1 MKLRTLLRLLV
12 RSARAL
18 ARPPLMGALYLL
30 GLAYWAALTPA
41 VDEREAGAQARQIEA
56 IMRGPFRGEISR
68 MTIALA
74 AAAVV
79 YGALLGWAAS
89 ALVALRHHLAGRP
102 SSLLGPLLAG
112 LQVALLVAGL
122 QGGLELWAMANHP
135 QLYADAWYAHGGLRR
150 TVQVLATDVLGPT
163 GVAGLMVLGC
173 ALFVA
178 GPISRWRSWPERTSR
193 GTERLGSRAIELA
206 TRSWSGRRTL
216 ALGAAVGT
224 SVTLLAWALA
234 HTPPASARTARLERA
249 ATPSVGAA
257 AVDPGGPARAQ
268 RDIASPPPP
277 ASRPEP
283 AWAAANG
290 DARPNV
296 LVIAADSLRAD
307 RLDSRTAP
315 HLAALAARG
324 TRFDRAYVSLPRT
337 FPSWVTLLTG
347 RHPHHHGIRSMFPRW
362 EERTRDFDALPERLA
377 RAGWATGVV
386 SDYAGDIFSR
396 IDLGFETVRVPEF
409 DFRQLVRQ
417 RALELETPLLPALDS
432 RVGRSVFPVLR
443 EMNDAADPTL
453 LAASAVRT
461 MRALER
467 DGPFFLVVFF
477 STAHFPYA
485 APAPYYGR
493 FTDSAY
499 RGRYKYFKP
508 GGLGRE
514 AQPDARDEQQVRALY
529 DGAVLAIDDAAQSI
543 LDALESDGIAN
554 DTVIVVT
561 ADHGETL
568 FDHGHGQGH
577 GDHLFGD
584 EGTHVPLI
592 VVDPRRP
599 RPRRETGIVRD
610 VDLAP
615 TLYALTGV
623 APPDDLDGRSLA
635 PVLAG
640 GTLAPALAYAETEL
654 WFTEDIPGLP
664 GELRM
669 PYPGIARLTEVDT
682 QHGDQLV
689 LQRPMRPLTIMAR
702 HRMVRDDRWKLIYVP
717 TRTSVRWLLFDTKD
731 DAGEEHD
738 VAAEHPDVTA
748 RLQGELWAWMRRDP
762 DMTER
767 GGYLVPRDVTA
778 SVGHTTPGGDVGLV
792 RIEGDDAHG
801 GR

>member
-1 MKLRTLLRLLV
+1 MTFRTLLRPLV
-12 RSARAL
+12 RPATAA
-18 ARPPLMGALYLL
+18 ARPPLLGALYLL
-30 GLAYWAALTPA
+30 GLAFWAAQMPA
-41 VDEREAGAQARQIEA
+41 VDEREAGAQARQIDA
-56 IMRGPFRGEISR
+56 IVHGPFGSEITR
-68 MTIALA
+68 MTIALS
-74 AAAVV
+74 AAAVA

-89 ALVALRHHLAGRP
+89 GLVALRDHVGAP
-102 SSLLGPLLAG
+102 ATGPPRSAARRSCL
-112 LQVALLVAGL
+112 VVLLVAGL
-122 QGGLELWAMANHP
+122 QGGLELWAMAHHP
-135 QLYADAWYAHGGLRR
+135 QLYANAWYARGGLRR

-163 GVAGLMVLGC
+163 GVALLMVLGC

-178 GPISRWRSWPERTSR
+178 GPTSRWRSWPEKTSR
-193 GTERLGSRAIELA
+193 GTELLGARAIDLA
-206 TRSWSGRRTL
+206 TRSWSSRRAL
-216 ALGAAVGT
+216 ALCAAVGT

-234 HTPPASARTARLERA
+234 HAPPASARTARLERA
-249 ATPSVGAA
+249 AAFSAA
-257 AVDPGGPARAQ
+257 AHAADPAGAPREP
-268 RDIASPPPP
+268 RD
-277 ASRPEP
+277 
-283 AWAAANG
+283 G
-290 DARPNV
+290 ARPNV

-307 RLDSRTAP
+307 RLDPRTAP
-315 HLAALAARG
+315 HLTALAARG

-362 EERTRDFDALPERLA
+362 DERTRDFDALPERLA

-417 RALELETPLLPALDS
+417 RALERETPLLPAIDS

-453 LAASAVRT
+453 LAANAVRT

-467 DGPFFLVVFF
+467 EGPFFLVVFF

-508 GGLGRE
+508 VGLGRE

-554 DTVIVVT
+554 DTVVVVT

-584 EGTHVPLI
+584 EGTHVPLV
-592 VVDPRRP
+592 VVDPRHP
-599 RPRRETGIVRD
+599 GPRRETGIVRD

-635 PVLAG
+635 PALG
-640 GTLAPALAYAETEL
+640 GGAVAPILAPALAYAETEL

-664 GELRM
+664 SELRM

-682 QHGDQLV
+682 QHGDQVV
-689 LQRPMRPLTIMAR
+689 LERQIRPLTIMAR

-717 TRTSVRWLLFDTKD
+717 TRTGVRWLLFDTRD
-731 DAGEEHD
+731 DPGEEHD
-738 VAAEHPDVTA
+738 VAAEHPEVTA

-767 GGYLVPRDVTA
+767 GGYLVPRDVAA
-778 SVGHTTPGGDVGLV
+778 SSGRAAPGGDVGLV
-792 RIEGDDAHG
+792 RLEGDGAHG